1 MSIGSFIEAI
11 GKVMEICQQGQ
22 KTILHARPIDY
33 VDSLRSAPKIHD
45 DSIDSIALAID
56 SLSKELR
63 EIAMNPPV
71 VSPVDENKDTEK
83 AIDELVD
90 AFVGKSNDR

>member
-1 MSIGSFIEAI
+1 
-11 GKVMEICQQGQ
+11 MENCQQGQ

-33 VDSLRSAPKIHD
+33 VDSFRSYPKVHD
-45 DSIDSIALAID
+45 DSIDSIAFAIN

-71 VSPVDENKDTEK
+71 VIPVDEKKDTDK

-90 AFVGKSNDR
+90 AFVGKSNDG